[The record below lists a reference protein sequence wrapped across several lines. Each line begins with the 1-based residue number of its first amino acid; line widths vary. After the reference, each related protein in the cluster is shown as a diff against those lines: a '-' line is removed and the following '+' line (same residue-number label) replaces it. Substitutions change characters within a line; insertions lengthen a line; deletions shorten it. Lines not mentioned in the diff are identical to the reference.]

1 MLLSIGNA
9 CKILGINS
17 QTLRRWEKEGK
28 IKCAWTEGG
37 QRRISQEE
45 VARIMGCS
53 PEEVEVKP
61 REEGGID
68 LKRKEKEVKALK
80 LDLKKEKTAKALCR
94 IRGDSVKK
102 ARDELEI
109 LRIEQAK
116 ESLLAE
122 KRREEV
128 ERKSKEKRE
137 RWVQAWVTFA
147 YKCLD
152 PIPYI
157 FPNLMIEPEQ
167 IPLELE
173 VRTKKAVKDFL
184 RDIEP
189 GEDIDFLK
197 LEIEK
202 IAEAI
207 KEDYF
212 KPYWKSK
219 LVEEA
224 ISYIDKSWPMWL
236 DKDIAYALTRKFR
249 EILKQN
255 LTGLEDYEDVE
266 KMIEGLRKEVLSAL
280 KDIEPSKRMI
290 IIDRLFGSSA
300 MINFDRV

>member
-28 IKCAWTEGG
+28 IKCIWTEGG

-61 REEGGID
+61 REEGSID
-68 LKRKEKEVKALK
+68 LKRKEREVKALK

-94 IRGDSVKK
+94 IRGDAVKK

-122 KRREEV
+122 KRREEA
-128 ERKSKEKRE
+128 ERESKEKRD
-137 RWVQAWVTFA
+137 RWVQAWVLFA

-152 PIPYI
+152 PIPHI
-157 FPNLMIEPEQ
+157 FPNLMIKPEQ
-167 IPLELE
+167 IPFELE

-184 RDIEP
+184 NDVEI

-212 KPYWKSK
+212 KPQWKSK
-219 LVEEA
+219 LIEEA

-236 DKDIAYALTRKFR
+236 DKDIADALTRKFR

-266 KMIEGLRKEVLSAL
+266 KMIEGLRKEVLSVL
-280 KDIEPSKRMI
+280 KDIEPAKRMI
-290 IIDRLFGSSA
+290 MFDKLFGSA
-300 MINFDRV
+300 TMINFDRV

>member
-1 MLLSIGNA
+1 VLLSIGNA

-53 PEEVEVKP
+53 PEDVEINP
-61 REEGGID
+61 REEGHID
-68 LKRKEKEVKALK
+68 LRRKEREVKALK
-80 LDLKKEKTAKALCR
+80 LDLKKEKTAKALSR
-94 IRGDSVKK
+94 IRGDAVKK
-102 ARDELEI
+102 ARDEFEV

-116 ESLLAE
+116 EMLLAD
-122 KRREEV
+122 KRREED

-147 YKCLD
+147 YMCLD
-152 PIPYI
+152 PIPHI
-157 FPNLMIEPEQ
+157 FPNLMIEPKP
-167 IPLELE
+167 IPFELQ

-184 RDIEP
+184 NDVEV

-202 IAEAI
+202 ITEAI
-207 KEDYF
+207 RVEYF
-212 KPYWKSK
+212 KPLWKSK
-219 LVEEA
+219 LIEDTVSW
-224 ISYIDKSWPMWL
+224 ISKSWPVWL
-236 DKDIAYALTRKFR
+236 DRDVADALTRKFKK
-249 EILKQN
+249 ILEQN
-255 LTGLEDYEDVE
+255 LTGIEDYEDVD
-266 KMIEGLRKEVLSAL
+266 KMVECLMKEVLSAL
-280 KDIEPSKRMI
+280 KGIEPAKRMI
-290 IIDRLFGSSA
+290 MIDRVFGCST